1 MAFTQTERRKAAGL
15 VANKQ
20 IPQQDGCWR
29 TNGQQ
34 CDSYRGRGVKH
45 DSFPVDG
52 VFVADHVAYG
62 SDAGDGQNYN
72 DGEHVTSCLIVLP
85 RALTAAQV
93 GRGVSETSDSKVR
106 QKGGQTFHTFGER
119 ITTLK

>member
-52 VFVADHVAYG
+52 VFVADHVAYS

-85 RALTAAQV
+85 RASRPHKWHEAPVRPAN
-93 GRGVSETSDSKVR
+93 SKVR
-106 QKGGQTFHTFGER
+106 QKGGQTFHTFDER